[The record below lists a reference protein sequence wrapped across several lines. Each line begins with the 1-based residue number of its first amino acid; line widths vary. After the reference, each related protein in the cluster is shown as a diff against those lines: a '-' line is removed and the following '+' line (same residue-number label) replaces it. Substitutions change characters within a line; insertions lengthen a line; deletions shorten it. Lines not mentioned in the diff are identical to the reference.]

1 MYNNVHDYIDPDE
14 ITACRKQ
21 FKDVYGVYPSIIGV
35 SADKTCLIAK
45 CDFPDGVFYFRV
57 SENSVSEAFRTM
69 READAGRHI
78 S

>member
-1 MYNNVHDYIDPDE
+1 MYDIDYIDPDV
-14 ITACRKQ
+14 IAACRKQ
-21 FKDVYGVYPSIIGV
+21 FKKIYGLYPSLIGAA
-35 SADKTCLIAK
+35 ADKTCAIAK
-45 CDFPDGVFYFRV
+45 CSFPDGDFYFRV